1 MGSNETQK
9 YGLFQW
15 VILYRK
21 MNTEKA
27 VGGNVALS

>member
-1 MGSNETQK
+1 MGSNKTKK
-9 YGLFQW
+9 YGLLQW
-15 VILYRK
+15 VILYGK

>member
-1 MGSNETQK
+1 MDSNETKK
-9 YGLFQW
+9 YGLLQW

-27 VGGNVALS
+27 VGGN